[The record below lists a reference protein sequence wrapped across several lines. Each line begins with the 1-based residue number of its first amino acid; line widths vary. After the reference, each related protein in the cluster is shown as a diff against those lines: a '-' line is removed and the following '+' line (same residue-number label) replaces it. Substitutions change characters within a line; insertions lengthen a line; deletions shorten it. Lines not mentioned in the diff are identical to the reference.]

1 MWGKVMAESLKAQLK
16 QKRIPFEENPG
27 EISTDTECVFLIA
40 SDEVWIKNNIRLI
53 TGAGFKTVLL
63 CSRRTEIPGYVYS
76 SVYSDISG
84 SLKHMISKYFIPGK
98 TRAALYAV
106 NQSSA
111 SDAGKLNA
119 LRCCTGEFFDS
130 FTTILNVGA
139 LEKCFEEFKPAA
151 HKTDLCIAFNDFA
164 AISLVR
170 NIKKSCPEILGK
182 LKIISFAQTQ
192 LSSFYRE
199 YFESIDT
206 NYESFGKTAVYIYEK
221 IKKHPY
227 MTGISIG
234 VGTYPESQE
243 KSAAKA
249 VCPDGTT
256 GSASFYSDSELHSL
270 LAAECF
276 LNTSNETDKEI
287 FRMLCQGFTLEQT
300 AEKCF
305 LTESGV
311 KYRIK
316 RLASLCKVNGRDELC
331 GILMRYD
338 IF

>member
-1 MWGKVMAESLKAQLK
+1 MAESLKAQLK
-16 QKRIPFEENPG
+16 QKRIPYEENPK
-27 EISTDTECVFLIA
+27 EIGADTECVFLIA

-130 FTTILNVGA
+130 FTTILNVGS

-170 NIKKSCPEILGK
+170 NIKKAVPKFLENSK
-182 LKIISFAQTQ
+182 L
-192 LSSFYRE
+192 
-199 YFESIDT
+199 
-206 NYESFGKTAVYIYEK
+206 
-221 IKKHPY
+221 
-227 MTGISIG
+227 
-234 VGTYPESQE
+234 
-243 KSAAKA
+243 
-249 VCPDGTT
+249 
-256 GSASFYSDSELHSL
+256 
-270 LAAECF
+270 
-276 LNTSNETDKEI
+276 
-287 FRMLCQGFTLEQT
+287 
-300 AEKCF
+300 
-305 LTESGV
+305 
-311 KYRIK
+311 
-316 RLASLCKVNGRDELC
+316 
-331 GILMRYD
+331 
-338 IF
+338 